1 MSKAMK
7 WLVASFVLMGALQ
20 LSRIWWQ
27 GEAAVWVNS
36 ILTVAMFACTMTAFF
51 TWFKDTQR

>member
-1 MSKAMK
+1 MVGRELRAH
-7 WLVASFVLMGALQ
+7 GALQ

-36 ILTVAMFACTMTAFF
+36 ILTVAMFACTITAFF